1 MRYWLLVILMNVLF
15 YFIVKHVAPEWYG
28 SLVIMQAKSSAH

>member
-15 YFIVKHVAPEWYG
+15 WLIVKHVA
-28 SLVIMQAKSSAH
+28 

>member
-15 YFIVKHVAPEWYG
+15 WLTVKYVAPEWDG
-28 SLVIMQAKSSAH
+28 SPDIMQASSSAH

>member
-15 YFIVKHVAPEWYG
+15 YFIVK
-28 SLVIMQAKSSAH
+28 QALLNKSDFG

>member
-15 YFIVKHVAPEWYG
+15 WLIVKHVAPEGTVANSRW
-28 SLVIMQAKSSAH
+28 

>member
-15 YFIVKHVAPEWYG
+15 VDVKHVLEWYG

>member
-15 YFIVKHVAPEWYG
+15 WLIVKHVAPEWYG
-28 SLVIMQAKSSAH
+28 S

>member
-15 YFIVKHVAPEWYG
+15 WLIVKHVAPEW
-28 SLVIMQAKSSAH
+28 